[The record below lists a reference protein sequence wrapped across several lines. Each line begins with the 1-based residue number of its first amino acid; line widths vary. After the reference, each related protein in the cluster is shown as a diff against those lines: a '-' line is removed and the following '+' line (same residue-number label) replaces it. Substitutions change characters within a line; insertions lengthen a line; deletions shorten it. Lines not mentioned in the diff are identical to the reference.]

1 MVRASL
7 LKPQNFALPPPLFRV
22 HTNRAESFGRDSP
35 DGLVKREVQRVTRR
49 SGDDR
54 VHRVI
59 Q

>member
-1 MVRASL
+1 VVRASL

-22 HTNRAESFGRDSP
+22 HTNRAESFGRDSL

-49 SGDDR
+49 GGDDR